1 MHKKNNGGRSRIART
16 NKGDKIVDEIVFQH
30 KLNQLREGSAI
41 LRPDS
46 TEIREHAKQHLPDL
60 LQYASALE
68 GGYRNLKARLSAYRG
83 EGKGKTLGQVVQ
95 NQWSDGAC
103 LGYAAMALVQTG
115 WPCDK
120 TVAVLELMEELME
133 GFDQVYAAEYHQGL
147 KEGKALPRQEEKYAG

>member
-1 MHKKNNGGRSRIART
+1 MHKKTTAGDLESPART
-16 NKGDKIVDEIVFQH
+16 KGDKIMDEIAFQH

-41 LRPDS
+41 LRPDD
-46 TEIREHAKQHLPDL
+46 TEIREHAKKHLPDL

-68 GGYRNLKARLSAYRG
+68 GGYRNLQARLTAYRG
-83 EGKGKTLGQVVQ
+83 EAKGKTLGQVMR

-147 KEGKALPRQEEKYAG
+147 KEGKAPPRKEEKYAG